1 MTRDV
6 TTTRISIRHHT
17 QSMTIIYNRNHDD
30 SFQYLDILMQCALI
44 VMYECC
50 ISCLKLNNY
59 MTQFSLTLPS
69 ITVKYLHDKLLYIF
83 IYV

>member
-6 TTTRISIRHHT
+6 AATRISIRHHT

-30 SFQYLDILMQCALI
+30 SFQHLDILMQCALI
-44 VMYECC
+44 VIYECC

-59 MTQFSLTLPS
+59 MTKFSLTLSS
-69 ITVKYLHDKLLYIF
+69 ITVKYLHDKLLYFF